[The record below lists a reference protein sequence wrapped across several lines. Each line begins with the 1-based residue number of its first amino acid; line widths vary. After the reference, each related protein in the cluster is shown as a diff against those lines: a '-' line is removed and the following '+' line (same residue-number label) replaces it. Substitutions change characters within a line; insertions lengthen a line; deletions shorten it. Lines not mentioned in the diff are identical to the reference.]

1 MTAQRRTLDDR
12 CPPMSMAVL
21 AEGPGDGRV
30 LTMDERTPPFGD
42 AAGSLTP
49 PTMAEDQAVI
59 GWLATR
65 PALPDLTRDL
75 LIDALIFWQSLAPLP
90 AVTAEPHGGPVADV
104 SEQLRAVARRLSAHP
119 CRPDDHLTRMV
130 LADLHCLLGL
140 AWYSLLDP
148 RGARDGRARWEQHL
162 DCVTCLRVLGT
173 DTAVELALADL
184 RRERGE

>member
-1 MTAQRRTLDDR
+1 
-12 CPPMSMAVL
+12 
-21 AEGPGDGRV
+21 
-30 LTMDERTPPFGD
+30 MDEHRSPFGD
-42 AAGSLTP
+42 AASATP
-49 PTMAEDQAVI
+49 PTMAQDQAVI

-75 LIDALIFWQSLAPLP
+75 LIDVLIFWESLASLP
-90 AVTAEPHGGPVADV
+90 AVTAEPHSGPVVDL

-119 CRPDDHLTRMV
+119 CHPDHHQTQMV
-130 LADLHCLLGL
+130 LADLQCLLGL

-148 RGARDGRARWEQHL
+148 RGARDGRRSWEQHL
-162 DCVTCLRVLGT
+162 DCVTCLRVLET